1 MLNTLLRD
9 LKHGIRQLLHSP
21 GFTAAAVA
29 SLALG
34 IGLNTTLFSI
44 VNAVLFR
51 SESISRPDRLV
62 EIYTGMTQD
71 YPQLTTSYADLLD
84 IQKGVDA
91 LDGVAG
97 SAYVR
102 GNLSTGERPA
112 LVTGEVVTSGYF
124 DVLGVRLPIG
134 RTFTMEESSVPNGP
148 AVAILSHG
156 LWQRRFGGRPDVVGQ
171 TVKISG
177 VDYTIVGVAP
187 RTFTGTIPGL
197 PADFWAPVM
206 MIERFVFSGVQMV
219 TDNDPGS
226 TRLERRGTRW
236 LFVKGRL
243 AEGRTI
249 EQARSQINA
258 LYARLQTEHPVTNEK
273 ATASI
278 VPATNVRF
286 HPMLDGYIRAASAGL
301 MAAVALVLLVACANV
316 ANMLLAR
323 GSSRRREL
331 AIRAALGATRGR
343 LVRQLL
349 SEGAVLAAVGGAL
362 GLLIS
367 WWSGRAL
374 SGLIT
379 NVLPVPVSFNFSI
392 DRMVLG
398 FAILASLSTAVL
410 FGLAPAL
417 SSSKPELVPALK
429 EVAEGS
435 GRRRVTLRNVLV
447 VSQLALS
454 LVLLV
459 AGGLLVRGLLAAR
472 GTELGFDPTP
482 VSTLSFNLQMNG
494 YDLDRAVALRD
505 EALRTLRGRPGVTA
519 AALAS
524 RLPLAPDINADTIH
538 VPGHHR
544 EEDDGTLVDTVSVG
558 ADYFKTVGVPIVH
571 GRTFTED
578 DVRLQRKVVIVNE
591 TMARQYWAEGQ
602 AVGRLI
608 HNGGLN
614 SPPFEI
620 VGVSRDQKVR
630 SVGEQPRPYMHFPAP
645 PSRNI
650 GLVVRTATPAAT
662 ALPMLRNALWKLEPD
677 ILFTEDAAAEQVVA
691 TTVMPTRAGA
701 IILGAFGALALLL
714 AAIGLYGVIS
724 HSVTRRTRE
733 VGIRIALGAER
744 IQVLRLILAEGG
756 RLAIVG
762 IALGALAAAGVG
774 RVLESMLY
782 GVSSFDPIAY
792 ASAASLLFAVAFAAN
807 LFPAL
812 TASRI
817 DPIKALKVE

>member
-1 MLNTLLRD
+1 M
-9 LKHGIRQLLHSP
+9 
-21 GFTAAAVA
+21 
-29 SLALG
+29 
-34 IGLNTTLFSI
+34 
-44 VNAVLFR
+44 
-51 SESISRPDRLV
+51 
-62 EIYTGMTQD
+62 
-71 YPQLTTSYADLLD
+71 
-84 IQKGVDA
+84 
-91 LDGVAG
+91 
-97 SAYVR
+97 
-102 GNLSTGERPA
+102 
-112 LVTGEVVTSGYF
+112 
-124 DVLGVRLPIG
+124 
-134 RTFTMEESSVPNGP
+134 
-148 AVAILSHG
+148 
-156 LWQRRFGGRPDVVGQ
+156 
-171 TVKISG
+171 
-177 VDYTIVGVAP
+177 
-187 RTFTGTIPGL
+187 
-197 PADFWAPVM
+197 
-206 MIERFVFSGVQMV
+206 VF
-219 TDNDPGS
+219 
-226 TRLERRGTRW
+226 
-236 LFVKGRL
+236 
-243 AEGRTI
+243 
-249 EQARSQINA
+249 
-258 LYARLQTEHPVTNEK
+258 
-273 ATASI
+273 
-278 VPATNVRF
+278 
-286 HPMLDGYIRAASAGL
+286 
-301 MAAVALVLLVACANV
+301 
-316 ANMLLAR
+316 
-323 GSSRRREL
+323 
-331 AIRAALGATRGR
+331 
-343 LVRQLL
+343 
-349 SEGAVLAAVGGAL
+349 
-362 GLLIS
+362 
-367 WWSGRAL
+367 
-374 SGLIT
+374 
-379 NVLPVPVSFNFSI
+379 
-392 DRMVLG
+392 G

-494 YDLDRAVALRD
+494 YDLDRAVALRG
-505 EALRTLRGRPGVTA
+505 EALRSLRGLPGVTA

-558 ADYFKTVGVPIVH
+558 ADYFRTVGVPIVH
-571 GRTFTED
+571 GRAFTED

-620 VGVSRDQKVR
+620 VGVSRDHKVR

-645 PSRNI
+645 KSRNI

-701 IILGAFGALALLL
+701 IIFGAFGTLALLL

-744 IQVLRLILAEGG
+744 TQVLRLILAEGG

-817 DPIKALKVE
+817 DPIKALKVD